1 MSAICLIQGKY
12 EVANSHPWG
21 RSEVG
26 WIVVLSFLFF
36 VPAHAQS
43 VATLRSTVVD
53 PASAALPSAGIVVR
67 IVRLVRS
74 E

>member
-1 MSAICLIQGKY
+1 MSAIRHTQGKY
-12 EVANSHPWG
+12 AVNNAPPWG

-43 VATLRSTVVD
+43 VATLRGTVVD
-53 PASAALPSAGIVVR
+53 PASAALRKDRGAQSGD
-67 IVRLVRS
+67 
-74 E
+74 